1 MMPAT
6 PPQINPTNKLRH
18 IGVPGIITSRR
29 EIISEPSPSMVNDTI
44 CVVVAKNVKDSKLN
58 LIWAIQNS
66 GGSRICILDVH
77 VPAPMTKFATWVC
90 TCNLGAKFPESALR
104 KQEVQDYHEGKEEL
118 YICQRMGVRAGKL
131 LIEMD
136 CVEKGIVELI
146 HQYGIQR
153 LVMGAASDKYHAS
166 QINIVNEELQLAL
179 DQKLSLENRIASS
192 GLIIKELEQRNI
204 SADEVSQ
211 KYKDELHDLQ
221 MQLENALSMR
231 HIKRFFQ
238 ILGYFAGMMQDPQV
252 AADGFTY
259 EADAIREW
267 LKSGVTLHQGQT
279 LEASTSQPLSSPCNP
294 GLASKSLI
302 LQASHFSL

>member
-1 MMPAT
+1 MPAT

-66 GGSRICILDVH
+66 GG
-77 VPAPMTKFATWVC
+77 M
-90 TCNLGAKFPESALR
+90 GAKFPESALR

-153 LVMGAASDKYHAS
+153 LVMGAASDKYHA
-166 QINIVNEELQLAL
+166 
-179 DQKLSLENRIASS
+179 R
-192 GLIIKELEQRNI
+192 
-204 SADEVSQ
+204 
-211 KYKDELHDLQ
+211 
-221 MQLENALSMR
+221 LSMR